1 MPDKNITVKTQVG
14 APLHET
20 WTYYTESEHVINWN
34 FASEDWHCPK
44 AINDLREGGKFK
56 ITMASNDGNMEVDLD
71 GTYDEIRPETHIAY
85 TLDNGRH
92 VTVDFAEQGGQTGVT
107 VTFEPGQK
115 EPRDHQE
122 KRWQGILNNFKKY
135 VATK

>member
-1 MPDKNITVKTQVG
+1 MPNSPITVKTQVD

-34 FASEDWHCPK
+34 FASEDWHCPS
-44 AINDLREGGKFK
+44 AVNDLREGGEFK
-56 ITMASNDGNMEVDLD
+56 ITMASRDGNMEVDLD

-92 VTVDFAEQGGQTGVT
+92 VTVDFDEQGDSTGVT
-107 VTFEPGQK
+107 VTFDPGEK
-115 EPRDHQE
+115 EARDHQQE
-122 KRWQGILNNFKKY
+122 RWQGILDNFKKY